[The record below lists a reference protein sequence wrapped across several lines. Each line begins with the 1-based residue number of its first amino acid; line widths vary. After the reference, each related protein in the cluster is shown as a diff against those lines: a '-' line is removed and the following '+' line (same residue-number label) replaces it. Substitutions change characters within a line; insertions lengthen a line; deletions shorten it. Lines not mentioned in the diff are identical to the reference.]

1 MVVQCEKLHTAYT
14 LLQRD
19 VYADKMA
26 QLVRWLLPSPVT
38 DRQIENDF
46 YAGDLAYLLACT
58 YETCYDRFSVKER
71 EQMEQLMERI
81 IKF

>member
-1 MVVQCEKLHTAYT
+1 MT
-14 LLQRD
+14 
-19 VYADKMA
+19 
-26 QLVRWLLPSPVT
+26 
-38 DRQIENDF
+38 F

-81 IKF
+81 IKFYKRRFFGGTEIIILRNHLWQFTSALLQTP